1 MYKNPGHHFAVCSRR
16 ERDNPPLVLM
26 HRKWLPLGANF
37 AMGALLWF
45 ANEGSCGMIS
55 KLALFRMLESPMG
68 PFACGKAATF
78 TFIQTRLD
86 TVLKISSHPLP
97 PSPWSAS
104 TKLSAW
110 GPGFIFKMCWPLR
123 KSGSGRGAREWA
135 SVLRFPFVMIE
146 CLTISLKKKCF
157 QCMPVCERESALA
170 FVSPLILY
178 FSNNNQLY

>member
-1 MYKNPGHHFAVCSRR
+1 MYNNLSHHFAVCSRR
-16 ERDNPPLVLM
+16 EQDNPPLVLM

-86 TVLKISSHPLP
+86 TVLEFSSHPLP
-97 PSPWSAS
+97 PVPGQKAPNFLPGSWGSSLRCAGLWENQGVVEELES
-104 TKLSAW
+104 GHLYLSFFLSW
-110 GPGFIFKMCWPLR
+110 LNVWP
-123 KSGSGRGAREWA
+123 
-135 SVLRFPFVMIE
+135 SV
-146 CLTISLKKKCF
+146 
-157 QCMPVCERESALA
+157 
-170 FVSPLILY
+170 
-178 FSNNNQLY
+178 